1 MTSTTGVRCDLIA
14 MALLAET
21 LALGAGSAGLSLSA
35 GCSGTVEPLFNDRSK
50 KGPSGQYEMTN
61 TNVEL
66 RDGQSFAIA
75 GLIDKRLTDGSSRRV
90 I

>member
-1 MTSTTGVRCDLIA
+1 
-14 MALLAET
+14 MALLGET
-21 LALGAGSAGLSLSA
+21 LARGAGSAGLSLSA